1 MKLNNLLEAISEKHQ
16 RDAIRIANTSPESI
30 HDTSDPSAH
39 TEINDAWKTA
49 RDKFLSKHPEAQ
61 KLFAMHA
68 GEAKRPYQIRI
79 NNILLAN
86 NPVEIDL
93 MLLKQVYSAATKIPG
108 VPSFDEFFHSAHKD
122 ARGENFFTVI
132 HSVSGSTIRALT
144 GIIENFKKGLLV
156 VPKTGRE
163 GMIQYQTIRIGAF
176 LTRLGEHK
184 LLQKYNEFAQLA
196 NQRPA
201 SYDIIISGH
210 PIDIYGMSSGRGWVS
225 CATLDGSGNTP
236 DKFEIGGNQTH
247 AAAAIGEDIHND
259 THIVYLVKRGG
270 DVDHDAIARIV
281 YKKHISAT
289 NKEVLISDNRVYG
302 HQMSSFLEYANKY
315 MHELFG
321 VEDGIYHQCYGT
333 YVEAG
338 ALKRVGNGSTPDMP
352 KTFISHIITRLRGL
366 RYGDKG
372 EDEEDEKRFY
382 KAEGGNLA
390 NNINGLD
397 QTSFNLFMDEFDNM
411 VYDIPF
417 LDDIPSNIDDIVHN
431 LTNIMDISSSLDQL
445 NIGPAIDFLEQLN
458 SKKINL
464 WYTTTH
470 HDKILAL
477 VSGIVTELAHSFELY
492 DNGESN
498 LDDGLFELE
507 HLFRQYSRFFNH
519 NVHISHSGLSSSG
532 RAFIQYI
539 HSKYPNFAKIF
550 DDEKLSKTIGKD
562 TISILLDEFKHLSA
576 HLEEHVGEP
585 LETSYKQFHG
595 IFNKMNRISGEDL
608 KPLDWLYQVEQKYG
622 HQVVGKLDGME
633 YVSDWFKR
641 FLVDAFT
648 SSLILEDGHV
658 YLRRQ
663 TEEAAK
669 AFVDKLKTL
678 ASSNGPVNRAIE
690 LVDSQGIDLTKFLK
704 D

>member
-16 RDAIRIANTSPESI
+16 HDAIRIANTSPESI

-39 TEINDAWKTA
+39 TEINDDWKSA

-79 NNILLAN
+79 NNIRLES
-86 NPVEIDL
+86 NPVVVNIML
-93 MLLKQVYSAATKIPG
+93 MQRVYRAALKIPG
-108 VPSFDEFFHSAHKD
+108 VASFEEFERDGHKD
-122 ARGENFFTVI
+122 QRGSNFFIVTNSN
-132 HSVSGSTIRALT
+132 SVQMIQQLT
-144 GIIENFKKGLLV
+144 DPAENFKKGLIV
-156 VPKTGRE
+156 IPKTGRD
-163 GMIQYQTIRIGAF
+163 GAIQYQTIRIGSF
-176 LTRLGEHK
+176 LTRLGDHE
-184 LLQKYNEFAQLA
+184 LLQKYNAFAQLA
-196 NQRPA
+196 NQQTA
-201 SYDIIISGH
+201 LYDIVISGH
-210 PIDIYGMSSGRGWVS
+210 PIDIYSMSSGRGWVS
-225 CATLDGSGNTP
+225 CATLDGGDNP
-236 DKFEIGGNQTH
+236 DKFEGSDKQTY

-281 YKKHISAT
+281 YKKHVSAT
-289 NKEVLISDNRVYG
+289 NKEVLLSDNRVYG
-302 HQMSSFLEYANKY
+302 KSMNSFLEYANKY
-315 MHELFG
+315 MHDLFD
-321 VEDGIYHQCYGT
+321 VEDGLYHQCYGT
-333 YVEAG
+333 YVESG
-338 ALKRVGNGSTPDMP
+338 AFKKVGHVEPSTLP
-352 KTFISHIITRLRGL
+352 KTFISSVITRLRGL
-366 RYGDKG
+366 RYGSKG
-372 EDEEDEKRFY
+372 EDAEAVRLFY
-382 KAEGGNLA
+382 DKHGANLSTT
-390 NNINGLD
+390 INKLD
-397 QTSFNLFMDEFDNM
+397 QTSFNLFMDEFDDK

-417 LDDIPSNIDDIVHN
+417 SDHIPSDIDGIVSELYN
-431 LTNIMDISSSLDQL
+431 MVDVSTIIVDF
-445 NIGPAIDFLEQLN
+445 NIGPVTEFLERLDR
-458 SKKINL
+458 KKLNL
-464 WYTTTH
+464 WYTTSH
-470 HDKILAL
+470 HDAILSAT
-477 VSGIVTELAHSFELY
+477 SNMITELTHNFELY

-507 HLFRQYSRFFNH
+507 HFFGLH
-519 NVHISHSGLSSSG
+519 SQFFEHKVHLPHSVLSSTG
-532 RAFIQYI
+532 HTFIQYI

-562 TISILLDEFKHLSA
+562 TISVLLDEFKHLSA

-595 IFNKMNRISGEDL
+595 IFNKMNRLSGENL
-608 KPLDWLYQVEQKYG
+608 KPLDWLYRVEQKYG